1 MALPTKKHLIF
12 RVIWRS
18 VNLLLVAAMVSS
30 IYAGVREYSVRRYLD
45 GFSDAIVP
53 NSLPEE
59 QKLDAILEWMRAEP
73 SRAVA
78 TNLDELSKRNPEM
91 TLTYSQLL
99 NVCGTATNAFLNL
112 VRSSDLRARRL
123 LLLTPDNNTKHVVAE
138 VLIGG
143 RWIIVD
149 PTYRVILKDA
159 AGHFLTRKDLQDP
172 AIFEQ
177 AVSAVPRYPREYTY
191 DHFAHVRLARLP
203 YLGIGLKKVLST
215 VAPGWEEAIDWS
227 LLLERESFF
236 YLVLSIS
243 AILLFLLLRVVL
255 AWYADSRLRIPRFHL
270 REHAVRAGVAFFSTP
285 EIKQ

>member
-1 MALPTKKHLIF
+1 
-12 RVIWRS
+12 
-18 VNLLLVAAMVSS
+18 
-30 IYAGVREYSVRRYLD
+30 
-45 GFSDAIVP
+45 
-53 NSLPEE
+53 
-59 QKLDAILEWMRAEP
+59 
-73 SRAVA
+73 
-78 TNLDELSKRNPEM
+78 
-91 TLTYSQLL
+91 
-99 NVCGTATNAFLNL
+99 
-112 VRSSDLRARRL
+112 
-123 LLLTPDNNTKHVVAE
+123 
-138 VLIGG
+138 
-143 RWIIVD
+143 
-149 PTYRVILKDA
+149 
-159 AGHFLTRKDLQDP
+159 LQDP